1 MSGLDETDM
10 QILQLLLADGRRSFA
25 DIGDAVELSG
35 PAVSNRVDRLREA
48 GVIEGFTAI
57 IDRSTLE
64 TGPEL
69 VITLAVQ
76 PGETASVFDALR
88 SADGVHRTYRTV
100 DARIIVHVVP
110 PSEDVE
116 AWLAEFL
123 DLDVVESY
131 EVRSLVEVETVNQ
144 YAGTAFALSCAQ
156 CGNSVTDEGVTE
168 RLGDRRYHFCCPSC
182 AEKFRERYETLT
194 ETEA

>member
-1 MSGLDETDM
+1 MGGLDETDM

-25 DIGDAVELSG
+25 DIGDAVGLSG

-69 VITLAVQ
+69 VITLAVR
-76 PGETASVFDALR
+76 PGETTAVFDALL
-88 SADGVHRTYRTV
+88 SADGVHRCYRTA
-100 DARIIVHVVP
+100 DAHLIVHVVP

-116 AWLAEFL
+116 AWLADYL
-123 DLDVVESY
+123 DLEVVESY
-131 EVRSLVEVETVNQ
+131 TVRSLVEAETVHQ
-144 YAGTAFALSCAQ
+144 
-156 CGNSVTDEGVTE
+156 
-168 RLGDRRYHFCCPSC
+168 
-182 AEKFRERYETLT
+182 
-194 ETEA
+194 